1 MCLGV
6 PGSRGSLRG
15 RITGSQVVRG
25 SFVGSASWGLS
36 GGRKRGKKIRAR
48 VFIEVSAEG
57 TGEAGQTDLGLANL
71 NNFIGLWDVGTAL
84 NRLGPGLGVIT
95 TGEYWLLP
103 NRGIMHVGVR
113 TGACLLSL
121 GIG

>member
-36 GGRKRGKKIRAR
+36 GGRKRGKTIRAR